1 MKLLIKIILILP
13 FFFACSKD
21 KSDARKM
28 VGTWKREFRNGMTG
42 QILLEDTVYIDKEY
56 FKLDNIDYNF
66 YLKNDSL
73 ILIKDA
79 DTLTYCY
86 EFITE
91 NQIRIN
97 CFSPIEEGLYY
108 QLKRIK

>member
-1 MKLLIKIILILP
+1 MKTKIVISLLLILLVS
-13 FFFACSKD
+13 CSKD
-21 KSDARKM
+21 KSDTRKM

-42 QILLEDTVYIDKEY
+42 QILLEDTVYIDKVH
-56 FKLDNIDYNF
+56 FKLDNIDYSF
-66 YLKNDSL
+66 FLKNDSL
-73 ILIKDA
+73 FLINDA
-79 DTLTYCY
+79 DTLSYCY
-86 EFITE
+86 EFITD

>member
-1 MKLLIKIILILP
+1 MKTKIIFSLLLILVVS
-13 FFFACSKD
+13 CNKD

-42 QILLEDTVYIDKEY
+42 QILLEDTVYIDKVY

-86 EFITE
+86 KFITE

-97 CFSPIEEGLYY
+97 CFSPIEQGLYY
-108 QLKRIK
+108 QLKRL